1 MTHHG
6 RPGGRLL
13 ELILMCAL
21 IGLSAGAL
29 CAGLGLVFLLA
40 MFLTGLVG
48 PAFLWPTIAL
58 VVTYFWRPIMR
69 TAWWLAAKMWNPF
82 LKYYGYEAHTL
93 KPIMP
98 KEDTK

>member
-13 ELILMCAL
+13 ELILMFAL

-29 CAGLGLVFLLA
+29 CVGLGLVFLLTIL
-40 MFLTGLVG
+40 LTRLVG
-48 PAFLWPTIAL
+48 PAFLGPAVAL
-58 VVTYFWRPIMR
+58 VVTYLWRPIMR

-82 LKYYGYEAHTL
+82 LKYYGYEAHTF

-98 KEDTK
+98 KEDAK